1 LLDDDKSS
9 SATEKAEKKEGGMKL
24 DVKKVI
30 YIRAEH
36 LLNVTLT
43 KTTLDLGQ
51 RLLVIFNDAYKK
63 GSTSDDDE
71 EQAMLSVLNQTGYDI
86 TIDKITGVEVDS
98 RLIIFIYFLH
108 YLSFRKRIN
117 QKKNHSN

>member
-1 LLDDDKSS
+1 LLDDDDKSS
-9 SATEKAEKKEGGMKL
+9 SASEKKEGGMKL

-51 RLLVIFNDAYKK
+51 RLSVMFNDAYRK
-63 GSTSDDDE
+63 GSTSDNDE

-86 TIDKITGVEVDS
+86 TIDKITGVEVDL
-98 RLIIFIYFLH
+98 RLNRFIYLF
-108 YLSFRKRIN
+108 I
-117 QKKNHSN
+117 